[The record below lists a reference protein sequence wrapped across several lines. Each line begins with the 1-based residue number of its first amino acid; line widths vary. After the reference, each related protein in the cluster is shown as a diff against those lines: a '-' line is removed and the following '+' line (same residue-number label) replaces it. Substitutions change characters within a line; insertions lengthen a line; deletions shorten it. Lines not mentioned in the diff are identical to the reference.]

1 MRELQVAIYARV
13 SSEQQA
19 EAHTIASQL
28 AALRTRVASDGYRL
42 VREQA
47 FIDEGYSGATLVRPG
62 LERLRDL
69 VAVGGVDRLY
79 VHSPDRLARKYAY
92 QVLLVDELQ
101 RAGVAVVFLNREL
114 GQTPEDELLLQV
126 QGMVAE
132 YERAKIL
139 ERSRRGKRH
148 AAHAGSISV
157 LSTAPYGYR
166 YVNAQAGGGQ
176 ARFEIHVEEARVVQ
190 QIFAWVGRER
200 LTLGEVCRRLYR
212 AGEQTRTGKTV
223 WDRGTVWG
231 MLKNPAY
238 RGMAAFGKTRA
249 GPLRPRLRAQ
259 RGRQLQPRRAYAHYT
274 VPAAE
279 WIGVPVPAL
288 IEPALFEAVQ
298 EQLRAN
304 QRSARQRQRGARY
317 LLQGLVLCA
326 RCGYAYYGKPVS
338 ISAAKGQ
345 RRAYAYY
352 RCIGTDAYRFGG
364 QRVCDNPQVRTDR
377 LEAAV
382 WHEVQRLLEQPQH
395 LEQEYR
401 RRLAPPEKRGQGEGL
416 ALLQL
421 QVGKLRQGIARLI
434 DSYAEGLIEK
444 NDFEPRITRLKERIA
459 HLEAQ
464 VKQLADEETLQADLR
479 LIIGRLEDFA
489 AQVKTGLDQADWLT
503 RRELMRTLVKRVEV
517 DQQHVKVVFRVDTEP
532 FVSTPGKKSLQD
544 CGRRA
549 FPPPQQHLPH
559 GGRCDAGAGQGGHG
573 QRHAHVRGVR
583 ARRR

>member
-1 MRELQVAIYARV
+1 MSELQVSIYARV

-28 AALRTRVASDGYRL
+28 AALRTRVAADGYQL

-47 FIDEGYSGATLVRPG
+47 CIDEGYSGATLVRPG

-69 VAVGGVDRLY
+69 VAAGGVDRLY

-92 QVLLVDELQ
+92 QVLLIDEWQ
-101 RAGVAVVFLNREL
+101 RAGVEVVFLNRAL

-148 AAHAGSISV
+148 AAYAGAVSV
-157 LSTAPYGYR
+157 LSAAPYGYR
-166 YVNAQAGGGQ
+166 YVSTHAGGGQ
-176 ARFEIHVEEARVVQ
+176 ARFEIHVEEAQVVR
-190 QIFAWVGRER
+190 QIFDWIGRER
-200 LTLGEVCRRLYR
+200 LTLGEVCRRLHR
-212 AGEQTRTGKTV
+212 AGTGTRRGRPV

-231 MLKNPAY
+231 ILKNPAY
-238 RGMAAFGKTRA
+238 EGMAAFGKTRV

-259 RGRQLQPRRAYAHYT
+259 RGRQRQPRRAYARYA
-274 VPAAE
+274 VPAEE

-288 IEPALFEAVQ
+288 IEPALFETVQ
-298 EQLRAN
+298 AQLRDN
-304 QRSARQRQRGARY
+304 QRYARQRQRGARY
-317 LLQGLVLCA
+317 LLQGLLLCA

-338 ISAAKGQ
+338 TRAAKGQ

-364 QRVCDNPQVRTDR
+364 QRVCDNTQVRTDR

-382 WHEVQRLLEQPQH
+382 WHEVQRLLEHPQH

-401 RRLAPPEKRGQGEGL
+401 RRLAPPVKRGQEEGPAML
-416 ALLQL
+416 HAQL
-421 QVGKLRQGIARLI
+421 GKLRQGIARLI

-444 NDFEPRITRLKERIA
+444 SDFEPRITRLKQRIA

-464 VKQLADEETLQADLR
+464 AKQLADEATLQADLR

-489 AQVKTGLDQADWLT
+489 AQVTNGLDQADWLS

-517 DQQHVKVVFRVDTEP
+517 DQQHVKVVFRVDSEL
-532 FVSTPGKKSLQD
+532 FLSNPGKKSLQD
-544 CGRRA
+544 CGRRGEPA
-549 FPPPQQHLPH
+549 AGESLLALY
-559 GGRCDAGAGQGGHG
+559 GRCVDAAEPSGHPL
-573 QRHAHVRGVR
+573 RTVCR
-583 ARRR
+583 

>member
-13 SSEQQA
+13 SSAHQA

-28 AALRTRVASDGYRL
+28 AALRTRVAADGYQL
-42 VREQA
+42 VREQEW
-47 FIDEGYSGATLVRPG
+47 IDEGYSGATLVRPA

-69 VAVGGVDRLY
+69 VAAGGVDRLY
-79 VHSPDRLARKYAY
+79 GHSPDRLARKYAY

-101 RAGVAVVFLNREL
+101 RAGVEVVFLNREL

-148 AAHAGSISV
+148 AAQAGAVSV
-157 LSTAPYGYR
+157 LSAAPYGYR
-166 YVNAQAGGGQ
+166 YVSTQQGGGQ
-176 ARFEIHVEEARVVQ
+176 ARFEINVEEARVVR
-190 QIFAWVGRER
+190 QIFDWVGRER
-200 LTLGEVCRRLYR
+200 LTLGEVCRRLQR
-212 AGEQTRTGKTV
+212 AGEQTRTGKTA

-249 GPLRPRLRAQ
+249 GSLRPRLRAQ
-259 RGRQLQPRRAYAHYT
+259 RGRQLQPRRAYAHYA
-274 VPAAE
+274 VPAEE
-279 WIGVPVPAL
+279 WLGVPVPAL

-304 QRSARQRQRGARY
+304 QRYARQRQRGARY

-338 ISAAKGQ
+338 TSAAKGK

-364 QRVCDNPQVRTDR
+364 QRVCDNTQVRTDR
-377 LEAAV
+377 LDAAV
-382 WHEVQRLLEQPQH
+382 WGEVQGLLEHPQH

-401 RRLAPPEKRGQGEGL
+401 RRLAPPVKRGQGEAP
-416 ALLQL
+416 ALLHTQL
-421 QVGKLRQGIARLI
+421 GKLRQGIARLI
-434 DSYAEGLIEK
+434 DSYAEGLIDK
-444 NDFEPRITRLKERIA
+444 SDFEPRMTRLKQRIA

-464 VKQLADEETLQADLR
+464 AKQLADEATLQADLR

-489 AQVKTGLDQADWLT
+489 AQVKNGLAQADWLS

-517 DQQHVKVVFRVDTEP
+517 DQQHVKVVFRVDSEP
-532 FVSTPGKKSLQD
+532 FVSSPGKKSLQD
-544 CGRRA
+544 CGRSA
-549 FPPPQQHLPH
+549 DASAGKPSTVSFQ
-559 GGRCDAGAGQGGHG
+559 GRTLRCL
-573 QRHAHVRGVR
+573 
-583 ARRR
+583 RRTTPDCPG